1 MFSQLAGAFVMSYTN
16 YETIH
21 YILEALTGGVACDMP
36 TLKGWVSV
44 FQCPICG
51 ELMEALTNNHC
62 QSRHHMSRKEI
73 VSRYGVPKYVTP
85 AMKREIQQWIHSSQ
99 VITRM
104 DFEVAQGAVRNQVKR
119 S

>member
-1 MFSQLAGAFVMSYTN
+1 M
-16 YETIH
+16 
-21 YILEALTGGVACDMP
+21 
-36 TLKGWVSV
+36 

-62 QSRHHMSRKEI
+62 QSRHQMSRNDLI
-73 VSRYGVPKYVTP
+73 GRFGVPKYVTP
-85 AMKREIQQWIHSSQ
+85 AMKREIQQWIRSSQ

-104 DFEVAQGAVRNQVKR
+104 DFEVAQGAVRNQIKR